1 METLAGQVA
10 LVTGGGRGI
19 GAETAALLAQRGA
32 TVVLVARTQSQL
44 EATTQRIRDA
54 GGKAYWFT
62 ADVSEEGALREA
74 VQGALGIT
82 GNIDVLVNNAGF
94 IQSVGTIETS
104 DPAEWWR
111 TLEGNMKGLYLA
123 TRLVLPHMLAQGR
136 GQILNVLSVAGARAF
151 AGLSAYSCAKAAGLM
166 FTRVLAKEVRKR
178 GVRVMAIL
186 PGAVDTAIWGEDGNI
201 PEREKMIRPETVAQI
216 VVQMLTTPADATIDE
231 MLVLPQE
238 GIL

>member
-10 LVTGGGRGI
+10 LITGGGRGI
-19 GAETAALLAQRGA
+19 GAETAKQLAQRGA
-32 TVVLVARTQSQL
+32 TVALVARTQAQL
-44 EATTQRIRDA
+44 EDTVAQIRAA
-54 GGKAYWFT
+54 GGKAHWFV
-62 ADVSEEGALREA
+62 ADVSDEGALREA

-82 GNIDVLVNNAGF
+82 GNIDILVNNAGF
-94 IQSVGTIETS
+94 IQSVGAIESS

-111 TLEGNMKGLYLA
+111 TLEGNLKGLYLT
-123 TRLVLPHMLAQGR
+123 TRLVLPSMLEQGR
-136 GQILNVLSVAGARAF
+136 GQIVNVLSVAGARAF

-186 PGAVDTAIWGEDGNI
+186 PGAVDTAIWGEGAGVPD
-201 PEREKMIRPETVAQI
+201 REKMIRPESVAQI
-216 VVQMLTTPADATIDE
+216 IVQMLTTPADATIDE
-231 MLVLPQE
+231 LLVLPRE